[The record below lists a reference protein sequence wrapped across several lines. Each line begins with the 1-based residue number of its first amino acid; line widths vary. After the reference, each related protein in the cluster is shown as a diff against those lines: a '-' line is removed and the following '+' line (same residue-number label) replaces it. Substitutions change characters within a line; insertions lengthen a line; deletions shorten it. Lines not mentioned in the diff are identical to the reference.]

1 MAKPETSL
9 DERFRERYTAAN
21 TPEANARVE
30 RARQTVDA
38 ARLYD
43 KQADGEEK
51 ERADLGRALGKFAR
65 QARLNGQLSDALD
78 AWTDA
83 IEVWRELGRGKATF
97 LAELEHTATLAE
109 HLLSVESDLDGEKL
123 EEITGRFD
131 ALMARLSS
139 STDEGEDLSMYEDF
153 IEEYRGRWHAQR
165 AEIPEARAHMGRAL
179 ELRRERGS
187 ARHIEQTERLLELL
201 R

>member
-9 DERFRERYTAAN
+9 DERFRERYTDAN

-43 KQADGEEK
+43 KQADGAEK

-78 AWTDA
+78 A
-83 IEVWRELGRGKATF
+83 
-97 LAELEHTATLAE
+97 
-109 HLLSVESDLDGEKL
+109 
-123 EEITGRFD
+123 
-131 ALMARLSS
+131 
-139 STDEGEDLSMYEDF
+139 
-153 IEEYRGRWHAQR
+153 
-165 AEIPEARAHMGRAL
+165 
-179 ELRRERGS
+179 
-187 ARHIEQTERLLELL
+187 
-201 R
+201 